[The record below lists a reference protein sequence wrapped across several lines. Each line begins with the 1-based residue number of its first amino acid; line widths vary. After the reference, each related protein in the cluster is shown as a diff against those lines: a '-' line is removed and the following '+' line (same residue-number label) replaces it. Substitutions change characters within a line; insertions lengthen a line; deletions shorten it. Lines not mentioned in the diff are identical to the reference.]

1 MHKLAQLCI
10 QRPVFATVLILS
22 LVVVGLFAYADL
34 GVDRFPNV
42 DFPFVTIST
51 RLVGAA
57 PEEIETEI
65 TDKIEEAVNTISGI
79 DQLLSVS
86 SEGNSVVT
94 VQFLLEKD
102 GDVAAQEVRDR
113 INAILGELPS
123 DADPPVIEKID
134 PDASPVLSIVLSGEA
149 PIRDITEFADKTLRR
164 QIESVLGVGQV
175 RIIGGRPRQINVIVD
190 STQLAGV
197 GLTAAEVVQAL
208 RSQNVQ
214 LPGGKVE
221 QGARDL
227 TLRTYG
233 RVASPQEFALIPVA
247 MRNGYPVR
255 IGDVARVEDGM
266 ADAETLATFDG
277 EPAVVLQV
285 RKQSGMNTI
294 QVVELLRERV
304 EQLRSQI
311 PPGWKL
317 DLVRDQ
323 SEYIL
328 AAVHAVQEH
337 LILGSILAAG
347 IVWLFL
353 GKIRPTLIA
362 AVSIPSAL
370 IATFAAMEWMGF
382 TLNVITLLAL
392 TLAVGIVIDDAVIV
406 LEIIFRYMEEKKM
419 APRQAAVEGTREVGF
434 AVIAMSLSLIAVFL
448 PVAFMAGIVGRFMNS
463 FGVTMAFAI
472 GVSLLVAFTLTPM
485 MSARWLRTEDLG
497 HGKSS
502 RESRFYAPVER
513 SYMAIL
519 RWSMDHRWAVVA
531 VMFLVFSAT
540 VPLFVVANKNFL
552 PNDDESQFD
561 VVVRAPEGSS
571 LETTRVIMESIG
583 ARVRELPG
591 VSATLLTIGDDIQRT
606 RNLGSIYVKLA
617 PVSERQEDQFALMAR
632 VRQEILPQYAAL
644 NLRAQVAPVSA
655 FRTGNNAEIQF
666 WVGGPDLDRLAEYAG
681 RLMEVMRS
689 QPGVVDPDTNL
700 VVGNPELGVRIDRA
714 KAADLGVQVDDVAA
728 TMNVLVGG
736 LEITDYYEG
745 GEQYEVHVRADE
757 RYRRDASGIAQA
769 EVPSRSAGR
778 VKLKDV
784 VTLEEG
790 TGPSLINRIA
800 RRRQVLLY
808 CGMVPGFSSQA
819 VMDALDR
826 TALALDMP
834 PAYAYGLT
842 GRSREQGRA
851 AFNFMI
857 AFLLSIIFMY
867 LILAAQFESWLH
879 PATILLALP
888 LTVPFALLSIVGL
901 DQSVNIFSA
910 LGVLVLFG
918 IVKKNGILQID
929 HMNGLRQQGMPREE
943 AILQANRDRL
953 RPILMTTLAFVAG
966 MIPLVV
972 SSGTGAGTNRAIGT
986 VVIGGQTLALI
997 LTLIGTPVAYS
1008 IFDDWAG
1015 SRPLARVKSFLSFR
1029 PAREPA
1035 TAGGTSRHYRKGEA

>member
-419 APRQAAVEGTREVGF
+419 SPRQAAVEGTREVGF

-632 VRQEILPQYAAL
+632 VRQEILLQYAAL